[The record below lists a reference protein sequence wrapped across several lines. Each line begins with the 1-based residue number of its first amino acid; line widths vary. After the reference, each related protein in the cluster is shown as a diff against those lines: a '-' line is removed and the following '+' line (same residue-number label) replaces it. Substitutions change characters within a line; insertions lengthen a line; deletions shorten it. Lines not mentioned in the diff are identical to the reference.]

1 MKWKNKNE
9 EETKR
14 LETKCHI
21 RRGIIISP
29 PLIFLHVEME
39 GKKNITLLE
48 QLMEMHKFIIFSITS
63 RTAVVD
69 TGMLIMSE
77 SIKRYN
83 NKDSNLQ
90 HHDSET

>member
-39 GKKNITLLE
+39 GKKKK
-48 QLMEMHKFIIFSITS
+48 HY
-63 RTAVVD
+63 AVGAVN
-69 TGMLIMSE
+69 G
-77 SIKRYN
+77 N
-83 NKDSNLQ
+83 A
-90 HHDSET
+90 

>member
-1 MKWKNKNE
+1 
-9 EETKR
+9 
-14 LETKCHI
+14 
-21 RRGIIISP
+21 
-29 PLIFLHVEME
+29 
-39 GKKNITLLE
+39 
-48 QLMEMHKFIIFSITS
+48 MEMHKFIIFSITS